1 MRFAWVCVLVV
12 GVAAVNARAQTAPAA
27 LTWPEVR
34 ARFDASNPTL
44 RAGQLGIEESRA
56 DELTAFLRPNP
67 QMTLGADAINLLE
80 SPEGSGRFANM
91 VNVAAFQYT
100 RERAGKRELRR
111 DSALG
116 ATAIAVSTQAD
127 LVRTLTFTARGGFV
141 QVLQAKAFLSV
152 AQAELTDYDQLLGVS
167 RDRFR
172 AGDIAQIDL
181 DRLELQRV
189 QDQSDVQTATVNL
202 RTAKIQLLQLLND
215 QTTSVE
221 AFDVTGAF
229 DFVVPSQKVDDLRQ
243 AALQARPDLRAA
255 QQAIDKAR
263 TDYKLAV
270 ANGSTDPTIG
280 VDVGWPQQPADYSPP
295 VNWYVGASLS
305 IPLRMFDRNQGEKQK
320 TRIDITRN
328 ERLAE
333 AARAQVLADVESAY
347 VTVMSTV
354 TLLQPY
360 KSNYLAQAT
369 RVRDTMSF
377 SYQRGGAALI
387 DFLQAQQE
395 YRTVQIAY
403 VNLVAAFMNAAAQL
417 NLATGQEVIP

>member
-1 MRFAWVCVLVV
+1 MRITWFFTGLAFIIVCMSAE
-12 GVAAVNARAQTAPAA
+12 AAAQTP
-27 LTWPEVR
+27 LTWAQLR
-34 ARFDASNPTL
+34 TRFEMNNPTL
-44 RAGQLGIEESRA
+44 HAGQLTIDESRA

-67 QMTLGADAINLLE
+67 QMTIGADVINLFE
-80 SPEGSGRFANM
+80 SPEGSGRFDNM
-91 VNVAAFQYT
+91 LNFASFQYT
-100 RERAGKRELRR
+100 RERGGKRELRR
-111 DSALG
+111 ASAQG
-116 ATAIAVSTQAD
+116 ATAIAVSSQAD
-127 LVRTLTFTARGGFV
+127 LLRTLTFTLRGAFV

-172 AGDIAQIDL
+172 SGDIAQIDL

-189 QDQSDVQTATVNL
+189 QYESDVQTATVNL

-215 QTTSVE
+215 QTTAVE

-229 DFVVPSQKVDDLRQ
+229 DFVVFGQKLEDLRQ

-255 QQAIDKAR
+255 EQAIDKAR
-263 TDYKLAV
+263 TDFRLAV
-270 ANGSTDPTIG
+270 ANGSTDPTLG
-280 VDVGWPQQPADYSPP
+280 VDVAWPQQPADYQPP
-295 VNWYVGASLS
+295 VNWYIGGSVS
-305 IPLRMFDRNQGEKQK
+305 IPLRIFDRNQGEKQK
-320 TRIDITRN
+320 TKIDITRTGH
-328 ERLAE
+328 LAE
-333 AARAQVLADVESAY
+333 ATRAQVLADVGSAY
-347 VTVMSTV
+347 ATVMSTV

-360 KSNYLAQAT
+360 RNNYLPQAV

-395 YRTVQIAY
+395 YRTVQLAY
-403 VNLVAAFMNAAAQL
+403 VNLVAAFLNAAAQL